1 MPIVTYDDFSIGK
14 DLRKGASVA
23 DANRLRELKNGYV
36 TTGKAIKKRPGTEKI
51 ATLESGTVG
60 IFAAGG
66 VLNTFTTDGTVTHA
80 NITRPVKYRPE
91 GDSALNDATSGGTYT
106 GTLKT
111 KFVVEIDS
119 TGTPDTFKWQKHSGG
134 VTTGV
139 SITGSA
145 QTLTNGVQI
154 TFAATTGHALGDRW
168 EIEAFKITPNQV
180 AGSNV
185 DPATFT
191 GSGLNDLSSGGG
203 YTGAGTPT
211 FTVEIDA
218 KTTGTITKYEALNT
232 LSITAMANAHTGA
245 ITVMADAGGGNTTIT
260 SAGHGLA
267 NSDKVTISATSSYNG
282 IFTIAAVSTNTFQI
296 VRTFVSDEATGT
308 WGGNTTLTSA
318 AHGLSNG
325 NDVTITGT
333 TNYNGT
339 FTIEDVATNTFN
351 IVKEFTTNDA
361 AGTWELSPNPF
372 TGTTTVT
379 DPSHGLISGNQ
390 INITGTSSYNGT
402 YTISDVTTNTF
413 VIQKNFVADEAT
425 GTWEKIPNTFK
436 WKKDSGSYTTGVSIS
451 DTAQDLQEGVQ
462 ITFAARF
469 GHTLTDVWEIDIS
482 AGVTVA
488 HIHFADVF
496 KGYVYVSVE
505 YSNGVTLHHYLDG
518 SSPTRITDANCPNTK
533 GVVKMEDK
541 IWAINGDVVSFSA
554 TSAPRDWTTSQD
566 AGNLAVGLKQKGSEN
581 ALALGQYKEK
591 NLVVFFAD
599 GSQLWTVD
607 PDPANHSFAQSLPG
621 VHTRYHRSIA
631 LLFQDMYMLTDFGF
645 RSISESILT
654 NSQSEIDV
662 GSPIDSIVQVDLPQT
677 PTVTP
682 KAKFS
687 PKLGQY
693 LCVIDK
699 TIYAFTISKTAK
711 ITAWSEY
718 LLPWNINDWTLLDSE
733 IFLRVGNDIYRLT
746 DDVFRDA
753 YEVNKAITVYASGGA
768 GVTTVTST
776 GHGRTNGDEVII
788 TGTTNYNGTYTIT
801 GATTNTF
808 NIAKSFVSDDATGT
822 YTAGT
827 PFEFEMVMAFVDAK
841 KPGILKMF
849 RGVDTVTTGTGRLSF
864 RYIDGVNNSTFTTDE
879 ISITGDT
886 RPDVMTPMEITG
898 VSVAPVFKHSADEA
912 FQLDAI
918 SLYYENLAPL

>member
-1 MPIVTYDDFSIGK
+1 MPVVTYSDFSVGK

-51 ATLESGTVG
+51 AELESGTVG

-80 NITRPVKYRPE
+80 NVIRPTKYRPV
-91 GDSALNDATSGGTYT
+91 GSSALNDATSSGTYS
-106 GTLKT
+106 GIEKT
-111 KFVVEIDS
+111 KFIIEIDT
-119 TGTPDTFKWQKHSGG
+119 TGTPDKFKWQKENGAL
-134 VTTGV
+134 TTGV

-145 QTLTNGVQI
+145 QTLSDGVQI
-154 TFAATTGHALGDRW
+154 NFGATTGHTLEDRW
-168 EIEAFKITPNQV
+168 EIECLTISPNQV

-185 DPATFT
+185 NPASFS
-191 GSGLNDLSSGGG
+191 GSGLNDMTSGGG
-203 YTGAGTPT
+203 YTGTGTPT
-211 FTVEIDA
+211 FTVEIDG
-218 KTTGTITKYEALNT
+218 KTTGSITKYEALNT
-232 LSITAMANAHTGA
+232 LSITAMGNADTGS

-260 SAGHGLA
+260 SASHGLS
-267 NSDKVTISATSSYNG
+267 NSDKVTISSTSSYNG

-318 AHGLSNG
+318 THGLSNG
-325 NDVTITGT
+325 NSVVISGT

-361 AGTWELSPNPF
+361 TGSWELSPNPF
-372 TGTTTVT
+372 SGTTTVT
-379 DPSHGLISGNQ
+379 DTGHGLIGGNQ
-390 INITGTSSYNGT
+390 INITGTSNYNGT

-413 VIQKNFVADEAT
+413 VIQKNFVADDGA

-436 WKKDSGSYTTGVSIS
+436 WRKDSGSWTTGVSITG
-451 DTAQDLQEGVQ
+451 TAQNLQDGVQ
-462 ITFAARF
+462 VTFASKY
-469 GHTLTDVWEIDIS
+469 GHTTTDSWSVGVS
-482 AGVTVA
+482 SSVTVS
-488 HIHFADVF
+488 HVHFADVF
-496 KGYVYVSVE
+496 KGYIYVSVE
-505 YSNGVTLHHYLDG
+505 YSNGTTLHHYLDG
-518 SSPTRITDANCPNTK
+518 SSPTRITDANCPNSK
-533 GVVKMEDK
+533 GAVKMEDK
-541 IWAINGDVVSFSA
+541 IWAISGDTVKFSA
-554 TSAPRDWTTSQD
+554 TSNPRDWTTTQD
-566 AGNLAVGLKQKGSEN
+566 AGSLAVGLKQKGSDN

-599 GSQLWTVD
+599 GSQLWSVD
-607 PDPANHSFAQSLPG
+607 PDPANHAFTQSLPG

-631 LLFQDMYMLTDFGF
+631 LLYQDMYMLTDFGF
-645 RSISESILT
+645 RSISESVLT

-662 GSPIDSIVQVDLPQT
+662 GSPIDSVVQDDLPQT

-687 PKLGQY
+687 PSLGQY

-718 LLPWNINDWTLLDSE
+718 ALPWNIDDWTLLDSQ
-733 IFLRVGNDIYRLT
+733 IFLRTGDDLYRLT
-746 DDVFRDA
+746 DEVFRDSH
-753 YEVNKAITVYASGGA
+753 ETGKTITVYASGGT
-768 GVTTVTST
+768 GVTTVTSSA
-776 GHGRTNGDEVII
+776 HGRANADEVII
-788 TGTTNYNGTYTIT
+788 SGTTNYNGTYTIS

-808 NIAKSFVSDDATGT
+808 NIAKAFVADDGTGT

-864 RYIDGVNNSTFTTDE
+864 RYIDGSTDSTFTTDE
-879 ISITGDT
+879 ISISGDT
-886 RPDVMTPMEITG
+886 RPDVMTPVELTG